1 MLKKTLFLLA
11 AAALLLSLVGCG
23 VVTGLLFQ
31 NSTESGGGKPTEFQP
46 EDTGSASQPEGTEPE
61 TEAVPD
67 YDAQLALIANACDTW
82 VKSDSFDRYSYSV
95 TDLDQNGRLEVIAT
109 VCAGSGMFS
118 YTDIWEVNEGGDGL
132 SLCDGSA
139 FGDNSQPD
147 LVSTQETTAYY
158 VPHDGADYGT
168 YHYVFT
174 DYIRNGAAESMQI
187 LQTLS
192 LSQHTIALRQLA
204 VRHQTYDP
212 ETEQETVTYSA
223 DSGEEISEEAYLAAA
238 DDFFEGMEKYKARFA
253 WFSPAQ
259 EELQGMNAEQWLS
272 ELRTLW
278 QGFALEKQ

>member
-11 AAALLLSLVGCG
+11 AAALLLSLAGCG

-61 TEAVPD
+61 TVPD
-67 YDAQLALIANACDTW
+67 YQAQLALIANACGTW
-82 VKSDSFDRYSYSV
+82 VKSDSFDRYGYSV

-118 YTDIWEVNEGGDGL
+118 YTDIWEVNEGCDGL

-174 DYIRNGAAESMQI
+174 DYIRDG
-187 LQTLS
+187 
-192 LSQHTIALRQLA
+192 
-204 VRHQTYDP
+204 
-212 ETEQETVTYSA
+212 
-223 DSGEEISEEAYLAAA
+223 AA

-259 EELQGMNAEQWLS
+259 EELQGMTVEQWLS

-278 QGFALEKQ
+278 QDFALEKQ